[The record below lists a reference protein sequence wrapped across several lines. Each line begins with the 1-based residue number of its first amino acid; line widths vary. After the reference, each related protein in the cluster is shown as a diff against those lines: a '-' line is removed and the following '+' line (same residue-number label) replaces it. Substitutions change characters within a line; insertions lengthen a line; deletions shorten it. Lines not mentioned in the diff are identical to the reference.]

1 MTADVLETKRESITP
16 PQDDWRTELGG
27 LKDRKPEEDGP
38 KAYKQLHLEIST
50 STHT

>member
-1 MTADVLETKRESITP
+1 MTAAVLETKRESVTP
-16 PQDDWRTELGG
+16 PQDDWRAELGG
-27 LKDRKPEEDGP
+27 LRDGKSEQYGP